1 MREKLEQDIKR
12 KFGHVWG
19 SKKLKEQR
27 HEIIT
32 NALDRYD
39 EEIANGATEIN
50 AYRTTID
57 SLGNINKLR
66 KPYGS
71 RIRLR
76 FDRDFWITVIILAIS
91 ALLLTA
97 SAIVSAYTKLWMLFF
112 GMMIVVALV
121 GTATWR
127 LATGNRRSI
136 VPHIV
141 VIVIGLHLFLY
152 VGFFTLIGGM
162 QLIQNA
168 KAKPLDYTSRYVQV
182 RSVELVKL
190 NNVVIHDDGTKDVF
204 DYTVIKELDRSKWEE
219 CLKDCAKLKYHGI
232 AFGDPSFLTERRNQ
246 EMIVIHFEE
255 SDDPCFCVFY
265 GSWDPGYLEGSE
277 GFYFVDYKV
286 LVCDY
291 DEWKAILKTYFNYTP

>member
-1 MREKLEQDIKR
+1 MREKLVRDINTQ
-12 KFGHVWG
+12 FGPVFG
-19 SKKLKEQR
+19 SKKRKEQR
-27 HEIIT
+27 QEIIA

-50 AYRTTID
+50 AYRTTIG

-66 KPYGS
+66 KPLGS

-97 SAIVSAYTKLWMLFF
+97 SAIVSAHTKVWMLFV
-112 GMMIVVALV
+112 GMLIVVALV

-136 VPHIV
+136 APHIV

-168 KAKPLDYTSRYVQV
+168 KAKTFDYTSRYAQV

-190 NNVVIHDDGTKDVF
+190 NEAIIHEDGSDDVF
-204 DYTVIKELDRSKWEE
+204 DYTVIKELDNSQWEAL
-219 CLKDCAKLKYHGI
+219 LKDCAKLRYRFA
-232 AFGDPSFLTERRNQ
+232 AFGDPTFLTEPKNHVL
-246 EMIVIHFEE
+246 IVIRFEQ
-255 SDDPCFCVFY
+255 SDDPRFCVFY
-265 GSWDPGYLEGSE
+265 GSWDPGYLQGTEDS
-277 GFYFVDYKV
+277 FKIDYECTT
-286 LVCDY
+286 CDY
-291 DEWKAILKTYFNYTP
+291 DEWENILKTYFHYTP